1 VACGALGS
9 KEMTDCIAV
18 LVTVGSPE
26 EGERIARALVEER
39 VAACV
44 NRVGPIKSTYRWQGK
59 ITCDEELLLIIKT
72 RAALF
77 AEVEARV
84 KALHSYGTPEV
95 IALPITAGA
104 RAYIEWLCAE
114 TQSPGT

>member
-1 VACGALGS
+1 
-9 KEMTDCIAV
+9 MTNCIIV

-26 EGERIARALVEER
+26 EGECIARALVDER
-39 VAACV
+39 LAACV
-44 NRVGPIKSTYRWQGK
+44 NLVGPIKSTYRWQGE
-59 ITCDEELLLIIKT
+59 ITRDEELLLVIKT

-104 RAYIEWLCAE
+104 QAYLEWLRAE
-114 TQSPGT
+114 TQLPGK